1 MVAARAHLSEIRRWA
16 ETNIIVA
23 DGPLAGSP
31 YRAGG
36 GGQGRPPSPA
46 WGEVLDAMDDPEA
59 AQVVVRGSVQS
70 GKTACL
76 IVASLFHMAKG
87 RSVLLYQPDDRLKR
101 AMAARL
107 LLWGRACK
115 DEEVASAYE
124 PKRPPHARVGAAGGR
139 LEVISARESGAAV
152 MRTASVVVVD
162 ELRLFHADLL
172 ADLIDRTAAYG
183 EAGRLITASSAG
195 YENECKTSTELAKSD
210 SRRWFLRCPSC
221 GRENVAAWANVV
233 YKDRKHPVYLTP
245 CCAAELDGIGF
256 RHAVGAGRWKP
267 TKTPMVERIIG
278 FHADCF
284 VSPFES
290 LNTIARQWRRASAH
304 QKQTT
309 SMAEIISFQTGRLC
323 VPFKPEAAS
332 GVTPE
337 GLMASCREAY
347 DPAVVPAAA
356 SVVVAAVDT
365 QDARLEAEIS
375 AFGLIEVGEAD
386 ASQVKGWHGHEF
398 HGLRHGGKWF
408 RLRRWALSY
417 KRLHGDPGDPS
428 LWNELAEYVETERLH
443 ASGVALRPV
452 VVGID
457 SGGHFTQQVAD
468 FTRTKGAGYQA
479 LKGLAPGRIG
489 AVLARRSVTA
499 DNLESYRA
507 EGLLL
512 IGTDNGKASVFS
524 LMRQSIAG
532 VEPRPMTWP
541 MVEDEYGPEEYESI
555 VSETLA
561 RTIDKRTGQTRLAW
575 RKINPR
581 NEGLDLLVYS
591 LALVSHLGIG
601 FILSEAEG
609 IAAAAGKE
617 AA

>member
-36 GGQGRPPSPA
+36 GGQGRPSSPA

-70 GKTACL
+70 GKTAVM
-76 IVASLFHMAKG
+76 IAASLFHMAQG
-87 RSVLLYQPDDRLKR
+87 RSVLFYEPDDRLKR
-101 AMAARL
+101 VMAARL
-107 LLWGRACK
+107 IAWGRACK
-115 DEEVASAYE
+115 DAEVRVAYE

-139 LEVISARESGAAV
+139 LEVISAREAGAGV
-152 MRTASVVVVD
+152 MRTAEVVFVD
-162 ELRLFHADLL
+162 ELRLYHADLL
-172 ADLIDRTAAYG
+172 GDLTDRMAAYG

-195 YENECKTSTELAKSD
+195 YENECKTTVELQKSD
-210 SRRWFLRCPSC
+210 SRRWFLRCPAC
-221 GRENVAAWANVV
+221 GRENVAGWANVQ

-245 CCAAELDGIGF
+245 CCAAELDGIAF
-256 RHAVGAGRWKP
+256 RHAVGAGRWRP
-267 TKTPMVERIIG
+267 TKEAMVEGIRG

-290 LNTIARQWRRASAH
+290 LNTIVRQWRRASAH

-323 VPFKPEAAS
+323 IPFKPEAAQ
-332 GVTPE
+332 GVSPE
-337 GLMASCREAY
+337 GLMSSCREGY
-347 DPAVVPAAA
+347 DPDVVPAEA
-356 SVVVAAVDT
+356 SIIVAAVDT
-365 QDARLEAEIS
+365 QDSRLEAEIS
-375 AFGLIEVGEAD
+375 AWGLVAVSEED

-398 HGLRHGGKWF
+398 HGLRHGGRWF
-408 RLRRWALSY
+408 KLRRWAMSWR
-417 KRLHGDPGDPS
+417 KFHGDPGNAE
-428 LWNELAEYVETERLH
+428 LWNELAEYVETERMH

-479 LKGLAPGRIG
+479 VKGLAPGRIG
-489 AVLARRSVTA
+489 AVLARRSVTV
-499 DNLESYRA
+499 DNLESYGA

-541 MVEDEYGPEEYESI
+541 MAEDEYGIEEYESI

-561 RTIDKRTGQTRLAW
+561 RTIDKRTGQTRLGW
-575 RKINPR
+575 RKIAPR

-601 FILSEAEG
+601 FILAEGEG
-609 IAAAAGKE
+609 IAAAAE
-617 AA
+617 RNAA